1 MLFQFY
7 PCFNFI
13 IDNFYTRNIFPW
25 NLQLLER
32 VTAFLNRKIALNND
46 INYLSKTRSKTS
58 NADDEQMIDQIFLQ
72 RTETSNGLDNNN
84 NNNNNNIIYIYK
96 TFNFYGLSNDNEYDK
111 MLLCFCQKGLLTW
124 IYTIFRDLLL
134 ISLHFVSN

>member
-58 NADDEQMIDQIFLQ
+58 NANDEQMIDQIFLQ

-84 NNNNNNIIYIYK
+84 NNNNNNNIIYIYIK
-96 TFNFYGLSNDNEYDK
+96 PS
-111 MLLCFCQKGLLTW
+111 
-124 IYTIFRDLLL
+124 IFTVCLM
-134 ISLHFVSN
+134 IMNMIKCCYVFVRKVF